1 MSAVSFNPWAKAK
14 RTKHRLN
21 QEQEL
26 CMPLK
31 VKTTAN
37 GEVSIKFGKPIV
49 LNNTATNFLE

>member
-1 MSAVSFNPWAKAK
+1 
-14 RTKHRLN
+14 
-21 QEQEL
+21 
-26 CMPLK
+26 MPLK